1 MYAHLTNVPY
11 AAAHTEDKAKVE
23 MVKEVIGGQVPDWQ
37 IAEFM
42 ETRSGDV
49 EAVCT
54 PPYA

>member
-1 MYAHLTNVPY
+1 MQ
-11 AAAHTEDKAKVE
+11 

-49 EAVCT
+49 EAVYSSLRLTLCRFSC
-54 PPYA
+54 